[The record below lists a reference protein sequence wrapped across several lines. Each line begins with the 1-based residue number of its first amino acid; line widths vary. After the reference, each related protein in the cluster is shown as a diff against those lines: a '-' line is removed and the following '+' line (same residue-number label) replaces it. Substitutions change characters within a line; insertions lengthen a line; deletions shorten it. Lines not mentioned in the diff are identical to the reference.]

1 MQNEKAG
8 ARAAS
13 AIPAFHSAFRILTSA
28 FDSMEIKKG
37 IGVSPGVVIST
48 AVVLDAEDLL
58 IPRRKIEP
66 DQVPAEIERLGKA
79 VAEGVVDLT
88 KLRDDVTTQHGKE
101 IGGIFD
107 FHLGLLRDR
116 KLQGDIVNDIKTNLT
131 TAEYAV
137 STVMRHLA
145 NKFLAMPDRYLA
157 ERVKDI

>member
-1 MQNEKAG
+1 MQNE
-8 ARAAS
+8 R
-13 AIPAFHSAFRILTSA
+13 PAEAPRRPFLILRSAFI
-28 FDSMEIKKG
+28 SMEIKKG

-58 IPRRKIEP
+58 IPRRRIEP
-66 DQVPAEIERLGKA
+66 DQVPAEVERLGKA
-79 VAEGVVDLT
+79 VAESVVDLT

-116 KLQGDIVNDIKTNLT
+116 TLQGQVVNEIKSNLV

-137 STVMRHLA
+137 SVAMRLLA
-145 NKFLAMPDRYLA
+145 NKFLAMPDRYL
-157 ERVKDI
+157 